1 MAGNATGRAVS
12 SIKAMLEPRIVAA
25 RTQGAA
31 FGAQG
36 DLAFLE
42 RITPSSHGSL
52 TTPAIGLIPLS
63 SCSHVAEADRWAL
76 LGAASSAVVSSSA
89 GLLGIGFKLS
99 KTRRALIHY
108 SWTNWM
114 AMEPSPTA
122 EATLFTDRCLTSPA
136 ANTPGMLVSRSKG
149 CRSRGHLWG
158 GRSPPGVPSRMRF
171 QISFLVSLRRS

>member
-36 DLAFLE
+36 DFAFLE
-42 RITPSSHGSL
+42 RITPSSHGCF
-52 TTPAIGLIPLS
+52 TTPAIGLIPFP
-63 SCSHVAEADRWAL
+63 HV
-76 LGAASSAVVSSSA
+76 
-89 GLLGIGFKLS
+89 
-99 KTRRALIHY
+99 
-108 SWTNWM
+108 
-114 AMEPSPTA
+114 A

-149 CRSRGHLWG
+149 WRSRGHLWG

>member
-36 DLAFLE
+36 DFAFLE

-52 TTPAIGLIPLS
+52 TTPATGLIPLS

-76 LGAASSAVVSSSA
+76 PGAASSAVVSSSA
-89 GLLGIGFKLS
+89 GFSGIGSQLL
-99 KTRRALIHY
+99 KTSPALIKDL
-108 SWTNWM
+108 WTNWM
-114 AMEPSPTA
+114 
-122 EATLFTDRCLTSPA
+122 
-136 ANTPGMLVSRSKG
+136 G
-149 CRSRGHLWG
+149 
-158 GRSPPGVPSRMRF
+158 
-171 QISFLVSLRRS
+171 

>member
-1 MAGNATGRAVS
+1 MAGNATGRGVL

-36 DLAFLE
+36 DFAFLE

-76 LGAASSAVVSSSA
+76 PGAASSAVGCSSA
-89 GLLGIGFKLS
+89 GFFGVRVHVFK
-99 KTRRALIHY
+99 TPRG
-108 SWTNWM
+108 
-114 AMEPSPTA
+114 
-122 EATLFTDRCLTSPA
+122 LFKKYW
-136 ANTPGMLVSRSKG
+136 AN
-149 CRSRGHLWG
+149 
-158 GRSPPGVPSRMRF
+158 
-171 QISFLVSLRRS
+171 